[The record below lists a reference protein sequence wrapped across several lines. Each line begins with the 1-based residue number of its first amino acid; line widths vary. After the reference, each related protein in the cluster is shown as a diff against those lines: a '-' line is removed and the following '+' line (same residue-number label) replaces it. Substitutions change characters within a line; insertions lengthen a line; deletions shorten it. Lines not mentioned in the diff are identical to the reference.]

1 MIRTLPSTS
10 WRNWLRRKRGHDAV
24 TGKWLVVPGNSGGR
38 ALLNVSFF
46 FTVLL
51 GGILVTPLAQESP
64 DPRISRLLEQ
74 SRQALQLDQPAQL
87 REHSKAIL
95 GRALAKLGEIALAFA
110 DYSAAERAF
119 REGLESEASLIPS
132 LQGLSA
138 VYLATRRYQ
147 EGVEVCRRTLE
158 LDPNHGDARYL
169 LAMFHFM
176 LDQLEPAKV
185 QLADLYQS
193 DPDNRSVAY
202 SLALCHIKLDEKP
215 QGGAILRTLEEG
227 SEPSAELY
235 LMLGKAYQEAQQ
247 LEEAMRTLSRAL
259 SFNSNTAGAN
269 YQLALTYLLDQGR
282 TAFPL
287 AKLHLELELSQDPD
301 SYYPNYLLAVIHFHE
316 RNFHKAVPYLEKAI
330 SADPDNPDPHL
341 YLGQSRLESAAVDQ
355 AVVALK
361 KSIELTRD
369 PARNDFQLARTYYS
383 LGSAFRRAG
392 QTTKA
397 LASLQSAQQLMKQ
410 GHLDRI
416 RQGSAVESGP
426 QSDFRPD
433 EFTNSRLALIPRL
446 EPPDPKTTAVL
457 ETRASFYRRAVAF
470 AYQNLAALEARESRF
485 ARAAAQ
491 FQKASDWDPDLPDL
505 AYNLAVA
512 SLQAGR
518 SLESLGPAK
527 EALRAKPNDPDTH
540 QLMHYLARSLLENE
554 LVGPAAETIDLIE
567 ESAGKTGETLVLRG
581 RVLSLQEDHE
591 SALSLFD
598 QALAL
603 NPLQSSASYQ
613 KALLLISGQRTRE
626 ALPLLARV
634 IQLQPNHAG
643 ACFELGKLQLDQ
655 GQLIPAVANLE
666 FAAARKPSAEAYQQL
681 ARAYSQLG
689 RSEAAEKALERARE
703 LKVEPRP

>member
-1 MIRTLPSTS
+1 M
-10 WRNWLRRKRGHDAV
+10 RRKRGQV
-24 TGKWLVVPGNSGGR
+24 TVTAKWLGVPGSCGTR
-38 ALLNVSFF
+38 TLLIVSL

-51 GGILVTPLAQESP
+51 AGIPVTFVAQESP

-95 GRALAKLGEIALAFA
+95 GRALTKLGEISLAFA
-110 DYSAAERAF
+110 DYSAAEKAF
-119 REGLESEASLIPS
+119 RDGLESEASLIAS

-147 EGVEVCRRTLE
+147 EGVGVCRRTLE
-158 LDPNHGDARYL
+158 LDPNHGAARYL

-247 LEEAMRTLSRAL
+247 LEEAIRTLSRAL
-259 SFNSNTAGAN
+259 SINSNTAGAN
-269 YQLALTYLLDQGR
+269 YHLALTYLLDQGR

-301 SYYPNYLLAVIHFHE
+301 SYYPNYLLAVIHFDE

-446 EPPDPKTTAVL
+446 EPPDPQTTAVL
-457 ETRASFYRRAVAF
+457 ETRAGFYRRAVAF
-470 AYQNLAALEARESRF
+470 AYQNLAALAARESRF
-485 ARAAAQ
+485 SRAAAQ

-505 AYNLAVA
+505 AYNLALA

-540 QLMHYLARSLLENE
+540 QLMHYLAQSLLEHE
-554 LVGPAAETIDLIE
+554 LAGPAAEAIDLIE

-581 RVLSLQEDHE
+581 RVLSLREDHE
-591 SALSLFD
+591 GALSLFD
-598 QALAL
+598 QALSL

-613 KALLLISGQRTRE
+613 KALLLISRQREGE
-626 ALPLLARV
+626 AQPLLARV

-643 ACFELGKLQLDQ
+643 ACFELGKLQLAQ
-655 GQLIPAVANLE
+655 GALIPAVANLE
-666 FAAARKPSAEAYQQL
+666 FAAAMMPSAEAYQQL

-689 RSEAAEKALERARE
+689 RSEAAEKALARARELRE